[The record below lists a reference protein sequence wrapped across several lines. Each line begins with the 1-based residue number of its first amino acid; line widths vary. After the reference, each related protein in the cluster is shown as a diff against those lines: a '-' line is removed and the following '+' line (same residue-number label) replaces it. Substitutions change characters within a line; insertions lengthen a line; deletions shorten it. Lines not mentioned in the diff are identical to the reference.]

1 MISYKSV
8 VLDASKD
15 QFNKI
20 IAIFQILSGGDNL
33 ADIIWNKKREDH
45 QK

>member
-8 VLDASKD
+8 
-15 QFNKI
+15 FWGNKI
-20 IAIFQILSGGDNL
+20 IAIFQILSGGDRL
-33 ADIIWNKKREDH
+33 QDIIWNKNREDH